1 MNYNGLNE
9 IQAQNVILKNSIK
22 LEGLYRKYY
31 IDRVRT
37 LNQDSFNANPAP
49 YRFYYESNCSI
60 LVLIFPEEFNMK
72 NDLKV
77 HFLSTPGK
85 RQVNTY
91 VVNEE
96 DLQNLDSY
104 RYESSY
110 IFEKILPKFGYNS
123 SQVLF
128 QEEQRIK
135 KDIYKKL
142 SNVSYDIE
150 YIASIH
156 ETSIRTE
163 TINRIRED
171 IQEYKEI
178 DQTPV
183 SYFAQNA
190 TQFPFS
196 IIDLNP
202 LMEIVDDLDFTY
214 QLEQAMAAY
223 RQNLF
228 LPSAAA
234 LGVCLETVCSKIC
247 EEHSINVKNSDT
259 QLGKLMKLLYEDP
272 NTRIITR
279 RDNGRLEVAYKMRNL
294 ASHSSP
300 GAVLKG
306 DCHFML
312 EVIADISY
320 KYLKRIK

>member
-1 MNYNGLNE
+1 MNYNGLDE
-9 IQAQNVILKNSIK
+9 IQTQNIILKNSKK
-22 LEGLYRKYY
+22 LEDLYRKYY
-31 IDRVRT
+31 IDRVQT

-60 LVLIFPEEFNMK
+60 LVLIFPEEFNARQ
-72 NDLKV
+72 DLDV
-77 HFLSTPGK
+77 YFLSTPGQ
-85 RQVNTY
+85 RQVNAY
-91 VVNEE
+91 VVKEE

-104 RYESSY
+104 RDERFFIY
-110 IFEKILPKFGYNS
+110 EKIFPQFGYKS

-128 QEEQRIK
+128 QIEQRITE
-135 KDIYKKL
+135 DIYIKL
-142 SNVSYDIE
+142 SNVTYDIE
-150 YIASIH
+150 YLASIY

-163 TINRIRED
+163 TIYRIRED
-171 IQEYKEI
+171 IQQYKEI

-202 LMEIVDDLDFTY
+202 LMEIVNDLDFTY

-228 LPSAAA
+228 LPSAAT

-259 QLGKLMKLLYEDP
+259 QLGKLMKLLYENP

-312 EVIADISY
+312 EVIADIAY
-320 KYLKRIK
+320 KYLKRIE